1 MRNKIVLDS
10 CVFNK
15 IFLEEPER
23 DKAIALINHL
33 TKQSYQIIAPSLF
46 LYEVLAVAKVNNIDN
61 KQIYP
66 IILKLQNLGLQL
78 FELNQESIEIALNI
92 CDEGHIKSGFPSF
105 YDSSYHALA
114 IIHDCHFITADKRH
128 FSKTQQLE
136 HIVLL
141 SDWESI
147 L

>member
-1 MRNKIVLDS
+1 MSNKIVLDS

-15 IFLEEPER
+15 IFLQEPER

-66 IILKLQNLGLQL
+66 IILKSWIQVIN
-78 FELNQESIEIALNI
+78 
-92 CDEGHIKSGFPSF
+92 
-105 YDSSYHALA
+105 A
-114 IIHDCHFITADKRH
+114 IPEFMRLCV
-128 FSKTQQLE
+128 Q
-136 HIVLL
+136 
-141 SDWESI
+141 
-147 L
+147 